1 MVTIGAEDLVTRA
14 EDLYGEG
21 PVMFYY
27 HKLLTRTIY
36 FSLNIYTATRFR
48 LNCSAWLG
56 RPLCDG
62 RVEAAEVIP

>member
-27 HKLLTRTIY
+27 HKSLTRTIY
-36 FSLNIYTATRFR
+36 FSLNIYRNSVSPELFC
-48 LNCSAWLG
+48 LVG
-56 RPLCDG
+56 
-62 RVEAAEVIP
+62 AASV